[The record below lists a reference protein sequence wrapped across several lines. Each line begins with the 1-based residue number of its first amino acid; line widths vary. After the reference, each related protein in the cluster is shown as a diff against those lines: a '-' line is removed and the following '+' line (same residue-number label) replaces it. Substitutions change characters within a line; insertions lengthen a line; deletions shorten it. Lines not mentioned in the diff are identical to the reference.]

1 MTPKRPYIL
10 RALYEWLVEN
20 DLTPHLVVDAEYPRV
35 EVPQQF
41 VQDGQI
47 VLNVAPGAVQNM
59 LMANEEV
66 SFRTRFNGQD
76 QRIILPM
83 GALLAIYAR
92 ENGAGTIFEPEDA
105 YIAAADKDGGSEGLV
120 PVETT
125 DTDINS
131 EAPETTEKP
140 KKGPKLTVVK

>member
-20 DLTPHLVVDAEYPRV
+20 SLTPHLVVDAEYPYV
-35 EVPQQF
+35 EVPRQF

-47 VLNVAPGAVQNM
+47 VLNVLPDAIQGLVMGND
-59 LMANEEV
+59 EV

-76 QRIILPM
+76 QKIVLPI
-83 GALLAIYAR
+83 GAILAIYAR

-105 YIAAADKDGGSEGLV
+105 LVAEVADQNGEQDTSNTENSASEK
-120 PVETT
+120 
-125 DTDINS
+125 
-131 EAPETTEKP
+131 TEKP
-140 KKGPKLTVVK
+140 KKGPTLTVVK

>member
-20 DLTPHLVVDAEYPRV
+20 DLTPHLVVDAEYPYV

-47 VLNVAPGAVQNM
+47 VLNVLPGAIQGLIM
-59 LMANEEV
+59 GNEQV

-76 QRIILPM
+76 QKIVLPI
-83 GALLAIYAR
+83 GSILAIYAR

-105 YIAAADKDGGSEGLV
+105 LLSE
-120 PVETT
+120 VEGESAEQH
-125 DTDINS
+125 DNS
-131 EAPETTEKP
+131 NSSNNNDQPEKP
-140 KKGPKLTVVK
+140 KKGPTLTVVK